1 MRKVLIFLSA
11 TLVVAFVVVPGW
23 VAGSGADDSFRPAF
37 VAWWRS
43 GSGDLSPELARIV
56 DHWFRYHVVKG
67 LLAALLLAV
76 LIALGRRVTR
86 WALVPVVALGAV
98 ALAAVMANVQG
109 AVAPFAS
116 LFPLLSADD
125 RRAPAAALRAGI
137 RSPALERMIDG
148 YTAYHA
154 AMVGAAGTVAAVF
167 LVATVVLVRRR
178 VGRLPV
184 TVAAL
189 FAVGALVVT
198 VANVTTTLD
207 PEPGLLGLLDG
218 GW

>member
-1 MRKVLIFLSA
+1 MRKSLTFLSA

-23 VAGSGADDSFRPAF
+23 VAGRGADGSLRPAF

-43 GSGDLSPELARIV
+43 GSGALSPELTRIV

-67 LLAALLLAV
+67 LIAALLLVV
-76 LIALGRRVTR
+76 LIVLGTRVAG
-86 WALVPVVALGAV
+86 WALVPVVALGSL
-98 ALAAVMANVQG
+98 ALVSVMANLQG

-125 RRAPAAALRAGI
+125 LRGPAAALRAGT
-137 RSPALERMIDG
+137 RSPALRVMIDD

-154 AMVGAAGTVAAVF
+154 AMVGAAG
-167 LVATVVLVRRR
+167 LVAVALVVAVVVLVRRR
-178 VGRLPV
+178 APWPAVA
-184 TVAAL
+184 VAAL
-189 FAVGALVVT
+189 VATGALVLT